1 MLDLPISKR
10 TLGRALAEQASV
22 QGERPMLMFEDE
34 RYTYSDALM
43 LTRSYAGA
51 LRTAG
56 VGHGCHVAL
65 LMVNH
70 PNMLWTMFALAWL
83 GGVAVP
89 INTAAKGDLLQYF
102 LNHSKSDTLVVD
114 AELLPV
120 VISAL
125 NHAPNVRRVIV
136 NHGAAVID
144 LPMLSADGREW
155 YSLSKIVEN
164 LSIAL
169 PEEEAIFSNT
179 QIVMYTSG
187 TTGPSKGVIC
197 TQAMEQTGGI
207 FMASQMNYGPED
219 VLYTCL
225 PLFHANAIRVTVTA
239 AIWSGASVALSRR
252 FSATNFWKEVRKFG
266 ATQFNSLGAMA
277 NILIQIP
284 PAESDSNH
292 RVRICNIVP
301 ALPTVQLQ
309 AFEKRFGLR
318 VTSLYGSTEL
328 CCPVYAT
335 TETPADKWPTC
346 GRIIPPFEMKVVDDD
361 DFELPLGSVGEWVI
375 RCAEPWHYFPGYLD
389 MPAETLSA
397 WRNGWFHSG
406 DRGYIDKEGF
416 CYFVDRKKETVRRR
430 GENISSYEV
439 EMIICTH
446 SAVLETAVVPVPAEL
461 GEDDVLAF
469 VVLRDG
475 ASISETELIHFC
487 EEKMAAF
494 MVPRFLRFI
503 DRLPKT
509 PSEKVEKYLLKQ
521 QGELER
527 ESLWDREKVL
537 GRLRNQSTQN

>member
-1 MLDLPISKR
+1 
-10 TLGRALAEQASV
+10 
-22 QGERPMLMFEDE
+22 
-34 RYTYSDALM
+34 
-43 LTRSYAGA
+43 
-51 LRTAG
+51 
-56 VGHGCHVAL
+56 
-65 LMVNH
+65 
-70 PNMLWTMFALAWL
+70 
-83 GGVAVP
+83 
-89 INTAAKGDLLQYF
+89 
-102 LNHSKSDTLVVD
+102 
-114 AELLPV
+114 
-120 VISAL
+120 
-125 NHAPNVRRVIV
+125 
-136 NHGAAVID
+136 
-144 LPMLSADGREW
+144 
-155 YSLSKIVEN
+155 
-164 LSIAL
+164 
-169 PEEEAIFSNT
+169 
-179 QIVMYTSG
+179 
-187 TTGPSKGVIC
+187 
-197 TQAMEQTGGI
+197 
-207 FMASQMNYGPED
+207 
-219 VLYTCL
+219 
-225 PLFHANAIRVTVTA
+225 VTA

-277 NILIQIP
+277 NILIQLP
-284 PAESDSNH
+284 PAESDNNH

-375 RCAEPWHYFPGYLD
+375 RCTEPWHYFPGYLD

-487 EEKMAAF
+487 EEKMATF

>member
-51 LRTAG
+51 LRAAG
-56 VGHGCHVAL
+56 VGHGGHVAL

-114 AELLPV
+114 AELLPL

-144 LPMLSADGREW
+144 LPKLSADGREW
-155 YSLSKIVEN
+155 YSLSKIIEN

-277 NILIQIP
+277 NILIQLP
-284 PAESDSNH
+284 PAESDNNH

-375 RCAEPWHYFPGYLD
+375 RCNEPWHYFPGYLD

-487 EEKMAAF
+487 EEKMATF